1 MVSCVFLRRGRTT
14 ADLKELGKVPSERE
28 RFTMLVMGMIRESR
42 QDLSKKVGMM
52 SRVQEA
58 LEDLRMAAFTSS
70 GLAGEKLVRQ
80 GGTRGGSI

>member
-1 MVSCVFLRRGRTT
+1 MK
-14 ADLKELGKVPSERE
+14 ALGKVPSERE

-58 LEDLRMAAFTSS
+58 FEDLRMAAFTSS

-80 GGTRGGSI
+80 GGTIRRSI